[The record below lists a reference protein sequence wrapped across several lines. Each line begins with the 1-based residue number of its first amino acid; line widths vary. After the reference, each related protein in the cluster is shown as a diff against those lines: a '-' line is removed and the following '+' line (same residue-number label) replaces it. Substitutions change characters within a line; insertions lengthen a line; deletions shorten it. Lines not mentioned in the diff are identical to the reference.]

1 MASSQCCCGINAT
14 LQSRPASV
22 WSPTRDSPT
31 FGSEKSKETE
41 FDQYL
46 KQKRD
51 PSPPIR
57 LPPTTQLFRP
67 EPVFPNEFKRPRLTP
82 PLDEQDHMVR
92 RRRVTDGSAGIGPY
106 FLHQSTEEQR
116 RSAFTRTT
124 TPTVSTS
131 TIATTSPPLLSL
143 PPLSMT
149 TKDDINMTT
158 STASSSSSSS
168 SSSSLSNTSQQ
179 HMIHQP
185 GSIPVIYTPSNKKRK
200 KNPANIMSSNTTSS
214 TTTNNTNPTHTSAN
228 TKSSQPQSQQ
238 VSTAVRTY
246 YDVDRD
252 ANGNYALPVEI
263 DSWTVV
269 DLGTIVYDRPA
280 YHNQRYIYP
289 VNYTVR
295 K

>member
-1 MASSQCCCGINAT
+1 
-14 LQSRPASV
+14 
-22 WSPTRDSPT
+22 
-31 FGSEKSKETE
+31 
-41 FDQYL
+41 
-46 KQKRD
+46 
-51 PSPPIR
+51 
-57 LPPTTQLFRP
+57 
-67 EPVFPNEFKRPRLTP
+67 
-82 PLDEQDHMVR
+82 
-92 RRRVTDGSAGIGPY
+92 
-106 FLHQSTEEQR
+106 
-116 RSAFTRTT
+116 
-124 TPTVSTS
+124 
-131 TIATTSPPLLSL
+131 
-143 PPLSMT
+143 
-149 TKDDINMTT
+149 
-158 STASSSSSSS
+158 
-168 SSSSLSNTSQQ
+168 
-179 HMIHQP
+179 MIHQP

-200 KNPANIMSSNTTSS
+200 KTPTNIMSSNNSS
-214 TTTNNTNPTHTSAN
+214 TTTNNANSSHN